1 MSECRSD
8 NAWVEPKT
16 NALRDYSEI
25 STFRAGYDLTTFN
38 NAWDMWYKVIYNAN
52 VALTKIPECD
62 FGTNDAMK
70 EQFLGEAY
78 FLRGWSYLELARL
91 FGNVPLVDTPVSPSE
106 AKNIPQSTAR
116 EIFDNIVIP
125 DLKMA
130 VSKLPVSA
138 NMVDSKNAVLSSSAG
153 RADQIAA
160 QAMLARA
167 YMTLSGFPFNDSSAQ
182 GLAENELKTIITYSE
197 NNGNKYWAPDSI
209 EWRKQWMPVNE
220 YYNKYSIFAIQYRA
234 GGTGNP
240 AIFSFSPALPPTY
253 TSRTIFGNS
262 IFVEMSLM
270 HEFDKV
276 YSSTGEDL
284 MDARGHNYSLLTGY
298 DEEPNYPA
306 YSQTTLEYTL
316 PDGSVTDVYT
326 RSMFYKYLPTK
337 RKIAALGL
345 SIDAE
350 SDQKDNYDWAVNY
363 PVIRFEDILL
373 MYAEILA
380 TKDVAGAMKIV
391 NRIQERAGCDPESAS
406 SSSEALELVKR
417 ERRIELMG
425 EGVRWFDQVRWNEW
439 KSGTIN
445 KFNRYNNPDGT
456 NVSDVRDGCYY
467 YPIPMNQINV
477 RPGFYTQNE
486 GYN

>member
-1 MSECRSD
+1 
-8 NAWVEPKT
+8 
-16 NALRDYSEI
+16 
-25 STFRAGYDLTTFN
+25 
-38 NAWDMWYKVIYNAN
+38 
-52 VALTKIPECD
+52 
-62 FGTNDAMK
+62 MK

-240 AIFSFSPALPPTY
+240 AIFSFSPALPLHI
-253 TSRTIFGNS
+253 RQEQF
-262 IFVEMSLM
+262 L
-270 HEFDKV
+270 
-276 YSSTGEDL
+276 
-284 MDARGHNYSLLTGY
+284 A
-298 DEEPNYPA
+298 
-306 YSQTTLEYTL
+306 
-316 PDGSVTDVYT
+316 
-326 RSMFYKYLPTK
+326 
-337 RKIAALGL
+337 IAFL
-345 SIDAE
+345 S
-350 SDQKDNYDWAVNY
+350 K
-363 PVIRFEDILL
+363 
-373 MYAEILA
+373 
-380 TKDVAGAMKIV
+380 
-391 NRIQERAGCDPESAS
+391 
-406 SSSEALELVKR
+406 
-417 ERRIELMG
+417 
-425 EGVRWFDQVRWNEW
+425 
-439 KSGTIN
+439 
-445 KFNRYNNPDGT
+445 
-456 NVSDVRDGCYY
+456 
-467 YPIPMNQINV
+467 
-477 RPGFYTQNE
+477 
-486 GYN
+486 